1 MIISDFLDSVSV
13 KSATELLDVS
23 KSGYCK
29 WLKYSHKPDSTDNS
43 DKSLKEEIQNI
54 AVEFPGYGYRR
65 IKAELQNRGFLSN
78 RKKVLRLMKE
88 NNLICVKKRFKLQT
102 TDSNHGEKV
111 YQNLA
116 KNLKVT
122 DINQL
127 WVADITYIQL

>member
-1 MIISDFLDSVSV
+1 MIISDSLDSVSV

-23 KSGYCK
+23 KSGYYK
-29 WLKYSHKPDSTDNS
+29 WLKYSHEPGSTDNS
-43 DKSLKEEIQNI
+43 DISLREEIQNI

-65 IKAELQNRGFLSN
+65 IKAELQNRGFLAN

-88 NNLICVKKRFKLQT
+88 DNLLCVKKRFKLQT

-122 DINQL
+122 NINQL
-127 WVADITYIQL
+127 